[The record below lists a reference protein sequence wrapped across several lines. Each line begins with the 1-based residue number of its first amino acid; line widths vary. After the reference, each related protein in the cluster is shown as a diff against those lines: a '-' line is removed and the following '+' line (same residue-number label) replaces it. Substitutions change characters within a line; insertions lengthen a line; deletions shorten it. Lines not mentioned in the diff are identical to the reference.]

1 MRTPKK
7 KTDRIDVNYSPAR
20 LPKNIR
26 TRAVPASQ
34 LGLIIPRY
42 LSRDAIQVRPQLVVT
57 FFKSLVPAFP
67 HFTPWIQLIPTRSCS
82 LFGEH
87 HQWNFLDRRR
97 ENLGKKNKYN
107 TSQLPPSLLFP
118 TRRSSLLLALFL
130 ILLSPQ
136 IAFLLLLPRS
146 KAIEHFLNSKLTP

>member
-42 LSRDAIQVRPQLVVT
+42 LSRDAIQVPPQLVVA

-67 HFTPWIQLIPTRSCS
+67 HFTP
-82 LFGEH
+82 
-87 HQWNFLDRRR
+87 
-97 ENLGKKNKYN
+97 
-107 TSQLPPSLLFP
+107 
-118 TRRSSLLLALFL
+118 
-130 ILLSPQ
+130 
-136 IAFLLLLPRS
+136 
-146 KAIEHFLNSKLTP
+146 